1 MGNRH
6 TAVSITIVSVAL
18 ATITMPGCSKS
29 RAELLQDRSALI
41 ERKLQSERDRALTNP
56 VASERDSQMAHLQT
70 LRLGL
75 SMVNVSIVT
84 VPVILSTEDERA
96 IGYSVLD
103 EALGTIDWN
112 IPIYGSAS
120 LSTQRPYPVLFS
132 PQTGLDFASIRRG
145 NTPPGIA
152 R

>member
-1 MGNRH
+1 MRNCH
-6 TAVSITIVSVAL
+6 PAALVPVVLLAL
-18 ATITMPGCSKS
+18 AAISMPGCSKS

-41 ERKLQSERDRALTNP
+41 EDKLQSERDRVLTNP
-56 VASERDSQMAHLQT
+56 AASERESQMAHLQS

-84 VPVILSTEDERA
+84 VPVVLSTEDERA

-120 LSTQRPYPVLFS
+120 SGTQRPYPVLFS

-145 NTPPGIA
+145 NAPPGIA